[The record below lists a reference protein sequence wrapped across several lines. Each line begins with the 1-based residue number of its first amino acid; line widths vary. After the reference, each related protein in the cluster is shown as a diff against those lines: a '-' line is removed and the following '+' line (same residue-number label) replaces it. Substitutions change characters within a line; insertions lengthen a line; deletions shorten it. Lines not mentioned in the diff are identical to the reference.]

1 MRYIE
6 NERERV
12 RVNLRKIV
20 NSFRKWR
27 DRQRDQHD
35 HHPMFTMRNCSTL
48 IFFVTH
54 ILTADEIVFDYRFA
68 CLMTK
73 NRFDEMFA
81 VMNHER
87 RATIIS
93 NISAHT
99 QHIKIELS
107 VLFALETGA
116 WLAAKMS
123 FSLSMSEGA
132 SLVFQQNT
140 RRCVAVSCRHRRKI
154 TTWHSLFS
162 FRVIKNA
169 SKNSARAIE

>member
-1 MRYIE
+1 M
-6 NERERV
+6 
-12 RVNLRKIV
+12 RVNVRKIV

-35 HHPMFTMRNCSTL
+35 HHPMFTMRNYSTL
-48 IFFVTH
+48 FFEIH

-87 RATIIS
+87 RANIS

-123 FSLSMSEGA
+123 FSLSMSERA

-140 RRCVAVSCRHRRKI
+140 CRCVAVSCRHRRKI
-154 TTWHSLFS
+154 TTWLS
-162 FRVIKNA
+162 FRVIK
-169 SKNSARAIE
+169 KCV